1 MIVTAIAS
9 GSYEKVCM
17 LFNIAA
23 LQTQI
28 AEVQNHDSDEGL
40 KTSAKYFQ
48 VRI

>member
-1 MIVTAIAS
+1 
-9 GSYEKVCM
+9 M
-17 LFNIAA
+17 LFNIAS

-48 VRI
+48 VIMIAGLSFL